1 MPFDETNRI
10 ATVGIEYLEPTSQEQ
25 VRQIVQHTN
34 DLIDLLRSQKV
45 NLRHRGMTL
54 PTDSLENVNGFQKRL
69 NALNKELSASA
80 SELRTLRALA
90 ETTALITSSLDTDT
104 VLNQVMDTVIRLTGA
119 ERGYIVLKDRAT
131 GKLDQFR
138 VARGLDKE
146 QLAIGS
152 SRNGSSE
159 NASRQTNEYMVSR
172 TIVEEVAQTGK
183 PVLTDNA
190 SQDERYLKK
199 ESVVLNSLRSILAV
213 PLNVRGELIGVVYCD
228 NRVLPDLF
236 QPRDRDL
243 VNAFANQAAVA
254 IENAR
259 LFEEAQGQLAQITE
273 LRDLLQNIFTSITSG
288 VLTTDGSGIITDSN
302 PATYEILE
310 QQELVGKPLTEALP
324 DMPAVFYEA
333 LRQAQHQGQ
342 QRLIEVQPTL
352 SNGGKRYWN
361 VNITRLRGNTSVQQS
376 AGLALVFD
384 DVTEQREREAQ
395 LKEISRYLPV
405 ALIRNIRSVDEI
417 DIGGQ
422 EREITAM
429 FADVRDFT
437 SFSEKLEPEVLMRVI
452 NRYLAVASDA
462 VNLYGGIVE
471 KYLGDAVTG
480 LFNTQLNAQE
490 DHAVRAVRAG
500 MSLLYDLFALHEE
513 LPEEQRLYYGIGIHT
528 GMAVLGNVGGRNRKE
543 FAALGDATQI
553 SKILQE
559 SARGT
564 VVISPATYEYVKDV
578 FDCERIELVTN
589 KGRSDLTHGY
599 RVMRHKRGKG
609 TSLLIDG
616 E

>member
-1 MPFDETNRI
+1 MPFEETNRI
-10 ATVGIEYLEPTSQEQ
+10 PTVGVDSQEPTSQEQ

-34 DLIDLLRSQKV
+34 DLIDLLRLQKA
-45 NLRHRGMTL
+45 NLRQRGMTL
-54 PTDSLENVNGFQKRL
+54 PVNSLENVRSFQNRL
-69 NALNKELSASA
+69 DTLNRELSGST

-104 VLNQVMDTVIRLTGA
+104 VLNQVMDTVIQLTGA

-146 QLAIGS
+146 QLATDGS
-152 SRNGSSE
+152 NG
-159 NASRQTNEYMVSR
+159 NGTASRQTNEYMISR

-183 PVLTDNA
+183 AVLTDNA
-190 SQDERYLKK
+190 SQDERYLRK

-228 NRVLPDLF
+228 NRVVPDLF
-236 QPRDRDL
+236 QTRDRDL

-288 VLTTDGSGIITDSN
+288 VLTTDSTGMITDSN
-302 PATYEILE
+302 PATYEILG
-310 QQELVGKPLTEALP
+310 QQELIGKSLP
-324 DMPAVFYEA
+324 DVLPEMPATFYES
-333 LRQAQHQGQ
+333 LKQAQQTGQ
-342 QRLIEVQPTL
+342 QSLIEVQPTL
-352 SNGGKRYWN
+352 PNLEKRYWN
-361 VNITRLRGNTSVQQS
+361 VNITRLRGNSIGQQ
-376 AGLALVFD
+376 AGGLALVFD
-384 DVTEQREREAQ
+384 DVTQQREREAQ

-417 DIGGQ
+417 DTGGQ

-429 FADVRDFT
+429 FADVRGFT

-564 VVISPATYEYVKDV
+564 IVISPATYEYVKDV
-578 FDCERIELVTN
+578 FDCERIDLVTN
-589 KGRSDLTHGY
+589 KGRTDLTHGY
-599 RVMRHKRGKG
+599 RVLRIKRGKG
-609 TSLLIDG
+609 TSLLIDS

>member
-1 MPFDETNRI
+1 MALEETNRI
-10 ATVGIEYLEPTSQEQ
+10 ATVGIDYLEPTSQEHI
-25 VRQIVQHTN
+25 RQIVQHTH
-34 DLIDLLRSQKV
+34 DLIDLLRSQKY
-45 NLRHRGMTL
+45 NLRQRGMTL
-54 PTDSLENVNGFQKRL
+54 PASTLSNIEHFQNRLETLGSQL
-69 NALNKELSASA
+69 TGSAA
-80 SELRTLRALA
+80 ELRTLRALA
-90 ETTALITSSLDTDT
+90 ETTALITSTLDTDT
-104 VLNQVMDTVIRLTGA
+104 VLNQVMDIVIQLTGA
-119 ERGYIVLKDRAT
+119 ERGYIVLKDRTT

-146 QLAIGS
+146 QLETVGS
-152 SRNGSSE
+152 SRQN
-159 NASRQTNEYMVSR
+159 NEYIVSR
-172 TIVEEVAQTGK
+172 TIVDEVAQTGK
-183 PVLTDNA
+183 AVLTDNA
-190 SQDERYLKK
+190 SQDERYQKK
-199 ESVVLNSLRSILAV
+199 ESIMLNSLRSILAV

-228 NRVLPDLF
+228 NRVVPDLF

-259 LFEEAQGQLAQITE
+259 LFEEAQAQLAQITE
-273 LRDLLQNIFTSITSG
+273 LRDLLQNIFASITSG
-288 VLTTDGSGIITDSN
+288 VLTTDAAGIITDCN
-302 PATYEILE
+302 PATYQILGQTELIGRALVEIMPE
-310 QQELVGKPLTEALP
+310 MPPVFHEALQK
-324 DMPAVFYEA
+324 AYQEGEQNW
-333 LRQAQHQGQ
+333 L
-342 QRLIEVQPTL
+342 EVQPVL
-352 SNGGKRYWN
+352 PDGKRYWN
-361 VNITRLRGNTSVQQS
+361 INITRLRGSTSAVHQ
-376 AGLALVFD
+376 AGGLALVFD
-384 DVTEQREREAQ
+384 DVTEQRQREAQ

-417 DIGGQ
+417 DTGGQ

-429 FADVRDFT
+429 FADVRGFT
-437 SFSEKLEPEVLMRVI
+437 NFSENLEPEVLMRII
-452 NRYLAVASDA
+452 NRYLTVASDA

-513 LPEEQRLYYGIGIHT
+513 LPEDQRLFYGIGIHT

-564 VVISPATYEYVKDV
+564 VIISPATYEYVKEV
-578 FDCERIELVTN
+578 FDCEQVELVTN

-599 RVMRHKRGKG
+599 RVLRHKRSKT
-609 TSLLIDG
+609 TSVLIDS

>member
-1 MPFDETNRI
+1 MSLEETNRI
-10 ATVGIEYLEPTSQEQ
+10 VPVGIDYLEPTSQEHI
-25 VRQIVQHTN
+25 RQLVQHTH

-45 NLRHRGMTL
+45 NLRQRGMTL
-54 PTDSLENVNGFQKRL
+54 PANTLENTQDFQSRL
-69 NALNKELSASA
+69 ETLSNQLMGSA
-80 SELRTLRALA
+80 TELRTLRALA
-90 ETTALITSSLDTDT
+90 ETTALITSTLDTDT
-104 VLNQVMDTVIRLTGA
+104 VLNQVMDIVIQLTGA

-146 QLAIGS
+146 QLETGG
-152 SRNGSSE
+152 NG
-159 NASRQTNEYMVSR
+159 RQNNEYIVSR
-172 TIVEEVAQTGK
+172 TIVDEVAQTGK

-190 SQDERYLKK
+190 SQDERYQKR
-199 ESVVLNSLRSILAV
+199 ESIVLNALRSILAV

-228 NRVLPDLF
+228 NRVVPDLF

-259 LFEEAQGQLAQITE
+259 LFEEAQDQLAQITE
-273 LRDLLQNIFTSITSG
+273 LRDLLQNIFASITSG
-288 VLTTDGSGIITDSN
+288 VLTTDAAGMITDGN
-302 PATYEILE
+302 PATYQILG
-310 QQELVGKPLTEALP
+310 QTELVGRSLADVLPEMLPSFHEAVQQVLQQG
-324 DMPAVFYEA
+324 E
-333 LRQAQHQGQ
+333 QH
-342 QRLIEVQPTL
+342 RLEVQPVL
-352 SNGGKRYWN
+352 PDGSKRYWN
-361 VNITRLRGNTSVQQS
+361 INITRLRGSTSAVHQ
-376 AGLALVFD
+376 AGGLALVFD

-417 DIGGQ
+417 DTGGQ

-429 FADVRDFT
+429 FADVRGFT
-437 SFSEKLEPEVLMRVI
+437 SFSETLEPEVLMRII
-452 NRYLAVASDA
+452 NRYLTVASDA

-513 LPEEQRLYYGIGIHT
+513 LPEDQRLVYGIGIHT

-564 VVISPATYEYVKDV
+564 VVISPATYEYVRNI
-578 FDCERIELVTN
+578 FDCEQIELVTN
-589 KGRSDLTHGY
+589 KGRSDLMYGY
-599 RVMRHKRGKG
+599 RVLRHKRGKG